1 IGIKKSGTSRSMDV
15 SREHGL
21 EPSMVIVDHNNEE
34 TVKEVLDRGFWAA
47 FTLYPHTKMGNKRM
61 VEVVRN
67 YGCDRIIVDSSA
79 DWGIS
84 DPLAVPK
91 TAQLMQQEGIPEDH
105 IKAVCYQNALTAY
118 GQSGQI
124 KESDWLNSSPIDQ
137 RHLHSGNSVLRGQQP
152 VVESTAESEFI
163 IV

>member
-1 IGIKKSGTSRSMDV
+1 
-15 SREHGL
+15 
-21 EPSMVIVDHNNEE
+21 
-34 TVKEVLDRGFWAA
+34 
-47 FTLYPHTKMGNKRM
+47 M
-61 VEVVRN
+61 VEIVRT

-79 DWGIS
+79 DWGVS

-91 TAQLMQQEGIPEDH
+91 TARLMAQRGIPEDQ

-124 KESDWLNSSPIDQ
+124 KESDWLEAAPIDQ
-137 RHLHSGNSVLRGQQP
+137 RELYSGNSVLRGQQP
-152 VVESTAESEFI
+152 LVESTLEQSVV